1 MNKAI
6 PVLNKTNPISAE
18 QVLELILE
26 ALREL
31 VNYELAV
38 VMRFEDN
45 NILKVRK
52 ALGPLSSKLLEDFTI
67 NLNSRKDIAKILSEK
82 KAYLFDE
89 TSPHVDT
96 YDEIMELPENHSCL
110 VAPLYIGEKAIG
122 MMTLDHRMC
131 SQFTPEIVRF
141 VSTIS
146 KLISVALVQTDA
158 SQSLIQKTE
167 SLLLERNVLLRS
179 STNVFKEMVGTSRAW
194 TTVLDSIKLVAASDV
209 PVLISG
215 ETGTGKEQAART
227 IHRLSNRAEKP
238 FVPVNCSALVQSL
251 AESEIFGHE
260 KGAFSGAAA
269 LRKGRFELADGGT
282 LFLDEVGDLPFDLQP
297 KLLRV
302 LQDGKFERVGG
313 EKPVSVDVRIIAATN
328 VDLAEAVAM
337 GRFREDLLYRLDV
350 FPLRLP
356 PLRERGDDTALL
368 AEYFISDIRKRKG
381 FENTSLSRDAIEK
394 LMAMPWHGNV
404 RELKNVVERAAILSQ
419 GGEIP
424 AEHLVPGT
432 RESYVLSG
440 LHKKPVTTSA
450 NTKTEDKVLP
460 EDIKTFDEA
469 QIEIIERALSASNGK
484 IYGKD
489 GAAALL
495 NLKPGTLQS
504 KMKKLGIKY

>member
-6 PVLNKTNPISAE
+6 SVLNKTNPISAE

-31 VNYELAV
+31 VDYELAV
-38 VMRFEDN
+38 VMGFEDKN
-45 NILKVRK
+45 VLKVRK
-52 ALGPLSSKLLEDFTI
+52 AIGPLSSKLLNSFTI
-67 NLNSRKDIAKILSEK
+67 NLNMRKDIARILDER
-82 KAYLFDE
+82 KAFLFDE
-89 TSPHVDT
+89 NIPHVDT
-96 YDEIMELPENHSCL
+96 YDEIIEMPENHSCL
-110 VAPLYIGEKAIG
+110 VAPLYMGDRVIG

-131 SQFTPEIVRF
+131 SKFTPEIVRF

-158 SQSLIQKTE
+158 SQSLIKKTE
-167 SLLLERNVLLRS
+167 SLLLERNVLLQS
-179 STNVFKEMVGTSRAW
+179 SDIFKDMVGTSRAW

-227 IHRLSNRAEKP
+227 IHMLSNRAEKP

-337 GRFREDLLYRLDV
+337 SRFREDLLYRLDV

-368 AEYFISDIRKRKG
+368 AEHFISDIRKRKG
-381 FENTSLSRDAIEK
+381 FENTSLSMAAIEK

-432 RESYVLSG
+432 RETYVLSEVQ
-440 LHKKPVTTSA
+440 KRPVKA
-450 NTKTEDKVLP
+450 ADNKEVGDKVLP
-460 EDIKTFDEA
+460 EEIKTFDEA

-495 NLKPGTLQS
+495 DLKPGTLQS

>member
-1 MNKAI
+1 M
-6 PVLNKTNPISAE
+6 
-18 QVLELILE
+18 
-26 ALREL
+26 
-31 VNYELAV
+31 
-38 VMRFEDN
+38 
-45 NILKVRK
+45 
-52 ALGPLSSKLLEDFTI
+52 
-67 NLNSRKDIAKILSEK
+67 
-82 KAYLFDE
+82 
-89 TSPHVDT
+89 
-96 YDEIMELPENHSCL
+96 
-110 VAPLYIGEKAIG
+110 
-122 MMTLDHRMC
+122 
-131 SQFTPEIVRF
+131 
-141 VSTIS
+141 
-146 KLISVALVQTDA
+146 
-158 SQSLIQKTE
+158 
-167 SLLLERNVLLRS
+167 
-179 STNVFKEMVGTSRAW
+179 
-194 TTVLDSIKLVAASDV
+194 
-209 PVLISG
+209 
-215 ETGTGKEQAART
+215 
-227 IHRLSNRAEKP
+227 
-238 FVPVNCSALVQSL
+238 PVNCSALVQSL

-328 VDLAEAVAM
+328 VDLAEAVSM

-356 PLRERGDDTALL
+356 PLRDRDDDTALL
-368 AEYFISDIRKRKG
+368 AEHFISDIRKRKG
-381 FENTSLSRDAIEK
+381 FENTSLSMAAIEK
-394 LMAMPWHGNV
+394 LMSMPWHGNV

-432 RESYVLSG
+432 REFYISNAA
-440 LHKKPVTTSA
+440 KKKHLKPAVNKEA
-450 NTKTEDKVLP
+450 EKDKVLP
-460 EDIKTFDEA
+460 EDIKPFDEA
-469 QIEIIERALSASNGK
+469 QTEIIQKALSASNGK